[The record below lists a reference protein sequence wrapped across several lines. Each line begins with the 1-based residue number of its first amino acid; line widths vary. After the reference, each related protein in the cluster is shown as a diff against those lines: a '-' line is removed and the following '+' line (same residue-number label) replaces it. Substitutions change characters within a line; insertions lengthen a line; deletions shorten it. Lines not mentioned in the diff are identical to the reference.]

1 MKNLIILLLLV
12 STAVQAQRGNNE
24 RIKALRTA
32 HITQA
37 LDLSSAEAE
46 KFWPIYNKHT
56 AQMETLRKQERREIM
71 MVVNGDVSSVSDADA
86 NELIDKILSFKV
98 SQIEHQKALVEELRG
113 VIPPQKILRLNKA
126 EEDFRKILME
136 QLKQRRGN
144 NRKQ

>member
-1 MKNLIILLLLV
+1 MKNLLIILLLFT
-12 STAVQAQRGNNE
+12 TAVHAQRGNNE

-37 LDLSSAEAE
+37 LDLNSAEAE

-56 AQMETLRKQERREIM
+56 AQMEALRKQERREVM
-71 MVVNGDVSSVSDADA
+71 MVVNGDMSSVSDADA

-98 SQIEHQKALVEELRG
+98 NQIEHQKALVQELRG
-113 VIPPQKILRLNKA
+113 IIPPQKILRLQKA

-144 NRKQ
+144 RKQ

>member
-1 MKNLIILLLLV
+1 MKMKNILIILLLV
-12 STAVQAQRGNNE
+12 TTAVQAQRGNNE

-37 LDLSSAEAE
+37 LDLNSAEAE

-71 MVVNGDVSSVSDADA
+71 QVVNGGDLNSVSDSDA

-98 SQIEHQKALVEELRG
+98 SQIEHQKAMVQELRG
-113 VIPPQKILRLNKA
+113 VIPPQKNSQASQSGRGFQKNTHGKVKA
-126 EEDFRKILME
+126 TPG
-136 QLKQRRGN
+136 KQ
-144 NRKQ
+144 